1 MRRVTDNLRPYR
13 IPKNSK
19 WKSHFLGHH
28 SYLSKI
34 EIGHLSINVVLLSIT
49 VEDGIY
55 YFEIPP
61 VSNFKLL
68 LVT

>member
-1 MRRVTDNLRPYR
+1 ME
-13 IPKNSK
+13 IS
-19 WKSHFLGHH
+19 FLGHH